1 MSRSTIASC
10 LIENK
15 VYKIGEYVTLNSCW
29 YSKADS
35 DIKDIKLFKDK
46 ELKILNLYC
55 IKRQT
60 DKEPDFMAI
69 VEDENGKC
77 LDVKV
82 SSLMKNKTDNS
93 KSKFTIMEGS
103 FNFKAY
109 ETLSGEV
116 KFFI

>member
-1 MSRSTIASC
+1 MIRSTIASC

-15 VYKIGEYVTLNSCW
+15 VYKIGEYVTLNSCCDT
-29 YSKADS
+29 KTVS
-35 DIKDIKLFKDK
+35 DINDIKWFKDK

-55 IKRQT
+55 IKRQK

-69 VEDENGKC
+69 VEAENGKC

-82 SSLMKNKTDNS
+82 SSLMKNKTDNI
-93 KSKFTIMEGS
+93 KSKFTIMEGN